1 MIITIE
7 SIKRLL
13 FIFLGEQTSNEIDL
27 NNIYSSISNNET
39 SNIFGIRRISGHIKN
54 QKSFESSM
62 RLIKKI
68 YRTIMTKRNHSD
80 VSASREVSDATTS
93 ITVVVVKD
101 WNKPDID
108 DNLNADERKDYQIR
122 WKSVND

>member
-1 MIITIE
+1 
-7 SIKRLL
+7 
-13 FIFLGEQTSNEIDL
+13 
-27 NNIYSSISNNET
+27 
-39 SNIFGIRRISGHIKN
+39 
-54 QKSFESSM
+54 M